1 MELVLASNNAHK
13 IDEIR
18 QILPAHIKVL
28 SLKDVGFAQDIA
40 ETGKTFDANAEIKAN
55 AIFEQV
61 QLPVF
66 ADDSGLEVTAL
77 NKAPGV
83 KSARYAGEPV
93 DAEKNIDLLLKN
105 LEGKTNRKA
114 RFVTVICL
122 KLPQKSFFFEGEV
135 WGQITTERRGQGGF
149 GYDAVFMPDG
159 YQQTFAEM
167 SADAKNQISHRK
179 QALEKLLPYLAFLA

>member
-28 SLKDVGFAQDIA
+28 SLKDVGFTQDIA

-135 WGQITTERRGQGGF
+135 WGQITIERRGQGGF